1 MRSVS
6 LLAFIELIGGQS
18 RRDTVVNQTPRIG
31 SLLCWVLPGVEVDGD
46 LTGVFESQLANK
58 SAAIINALAFFMF
71 DMREKLKELRVI
83 GAVVRVVT
91 SGAYFLTIGDE
102 VNRLASRE

>member
-1 MRSVS
+1 MRKV
-6 LLAFIELIGGQS
+6 LLPALIELIGGQS
-18 RRDTVVNQTPRIG
+18 RRETVVNQTPRMG
-31 SLLCWVLPGVEVDGD
+31 SLLCWVLPGVEVEGD

-58 SAAIINALAFFMF
+58 SAATINALAFFIV

-91 SGAYFLTIGDE
+91 SEEHSLTIGGE